1 MAQNAGSDSQS
12 YFGYVGIAEE
22 SSFGAGGSPSQ
33 FADVV
38 SDGFSGDNAVN
49 YLSTIRGRDTYEGA
63 AGEFN
68 DEGSLDL
75 PVSPEGAIG
84 LLLKGAFGSVTTTVD
99 DPETGANTHVFTTDD
114 KLPSYA
120 VEIGVGNVDAIR
132 HKGVVVDTLEISQS
146 PGDRVTASTDLPA
159 QQPEA
164 QGSQASPTYDNLRTF
179 QYHDAT
185 VNLLGTDRSV
195 DAQDVTFEIANQVD
209 MPVRTS
215 RFPDKAFL
223 GQREITA
230 EVTLDF
236 ENMNV
241 WEAFWGGSA
250 ATAPQDTLDDVA
262 FNVKWVS
269 PESIDSTSTAF
280 SLELDLPKCRVN
292 THEATLNEQDMVAE
306 DVELR
311 ALVDVGGAGY
321 DAQATLVNGVSSY

>member
-12 YFGYVGIAEE
+12 YFGYVGLTEE
-22 SSFGAGGSPSQ
+22 SGFGAGGSPSQ

-38 SDGFSGDNAVN
+38 SDGFSGDNNTN
-49 YLSTIRGRDTYEGA
+49 YLSTIRGRDTY
-63 AGEFN
+63 AGEAGEY
-68 DEGSLDL
+68 DDDGSVDL

-84 LLLKGAFGSVTTTVD
+84 LLLKGAFGSVTSQTD
-99 DPETGANTHVFTTDD
+99 SPEAGANTHIFTTDD
-114 KLPSYA
+114 KLPTYA
-120 VEIGVGNVDAIR
+120 FEVGVGNVDAIR
-132 HKGVVVDTLEISQS
+132 HVGVAVDTLEVSQS
-146 PGDRVTASTDLPA
+146 PGDRVTASVDLPA
-159 QQPEA
+159 QKPEA

-185 VNLLGTDRSV
+185 VELLGTDRSV
-195 DAQDVTFEIANQVD
+195 DAQDVTFSIGNGVD

-215 RFPDKAFL
+215 RFPDKVFL
-223 GQREITA
+223 DQREITA

-241 WEAFWGGSA
+241 WEAFWGGA
-250 ATAPQDTLDDVA
+250 GVTTPQKQLDDVA
-262 FNVKWVS
+262 FNIKWVS
-269 PESIDSTSTAF
+269 PESIPGTSTAY
-280 SLELDLPKCRVN
+280 SLELDLPKCRIN
-292 THEATLNEQDMVAE
+292 THEANLNEQDMVAE

>member
-22 SSFGAGGSPSQ
+22 STYGDGPSPSQ

-68 DEGSLDL
+68 DEGSVDL

-84 LLLKGAFGSVTTTVD
+84 LLLKGAFGSVTTSAD
-99 DPETGANTHVFTTDD
+99 DPETGANTHTFTTDD
-114 KLPSYA
+114 KLPTFG
-120 VEIGVGNVDAIR
+120 VEVGVGNVDAIR
-132 HKGVVVDTLEISQS
+132 HSGVAVDTLEISQS

-159 QQPEA
+159 QKPVA
-164 QGSQASPTYDNLRTF
+164 QGSQSTPTYDNLRTF

-195 DAQDVTFEIANQVD
+195 DAQDVTVSIANQVD

-223 GQREITA
+223 GMREVTA

-241 WEAFWGGSA
+241 WEAFWGNSG
-250 ATAPQDTLDDVA
+250 ATEPQDTLQDVG
-262 FNVKWVS
+262 FNIKWVS
-269 PESIDSTSTAF
+269 PESIDSTSTAY
-280 SLELDLPKCRVN
+280 SLEFDMPKCRIN
-292 THEATLNEQDMVAE
+292 THEANLNEQDMVAE

-311 ALVDVGGAGY
+311 ALVDTGGVGY
-321 DAQATLVNGVSSY
+321 DVQATLINGVSSY

>member
-22 SSFGAGGSPSQ
+22 SAFGGNPSPTQ

-49 YLSTIRGRDTYEGA
+49 YLSTIRGRDTYQGE

-84 LLLKGAFGSVTTTVD
+84 LLLKGAFGSVTTSVD
-99 DPETGANTHVFTTDD
+99 SPEVGANTHTFTTDD
-114 KLPSYA
+114 KLPTFG
-120 VEIGVGNVDAIR
+120 VEVGVGNVDAIR
-132 HKGVVVDTLEISQS
+132 HAGVAVDTLELSQS

-159 QQPEA
+159 QKPKA
-164 QGSQASPTYDNLRTF
+164 QGSQSSPTYDNLRTF

-195 DAQDVTFEIANQVD
+195 DAQDVTVEIANSVD

-223 GQREITA
+223 GQREVTA

-241 WEAFWGGSA
+241 WEAFWGGAGS
-250 ATAPQDTLDDVA
+250 TTPQKELADVA
-262 FNVKWVS
+262 FNIKWVS
-269 PESIDSTSTAF
+269 PESIDSTSTAY
-280 SLELDLPKCRVN
+280 SLEVDMPRCKIN

-311 ALVDVGGAGY
+311 AVVDTGGVGY
-321 DAQATLVNGVSSY
+321 DVQANLIMGVSSY

>member
-22 SSFGAGGSPSQ
+22 TDFGGGGSPTQ

-38 SDGFSGDNAVN
+38 SDGFSGDNGVN
-49 YLSTIRGRDTYEGA
+49 YLSTIRGRGVYEGA

-84 LLLKGAFGSVTTTVD
+84 LLLKGAFGSVTTTQD
-99 DPETGANTHVFTTDD
+99 DPETGANTHVFSTDD
-114 KLPSYA
+114 KLPTFA

-250 ATAPQDTLDDVA
+250 STTPQDTLDDVA